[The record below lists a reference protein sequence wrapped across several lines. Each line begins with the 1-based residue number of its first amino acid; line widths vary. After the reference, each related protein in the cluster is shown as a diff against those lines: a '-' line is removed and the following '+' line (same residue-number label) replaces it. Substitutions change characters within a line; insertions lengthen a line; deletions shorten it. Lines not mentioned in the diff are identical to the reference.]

1 MKDNKAN
8 ENNENYQEYLRLKND
23 SDYLDVTFDEQSGGI
38 SAIHREHKFDKQM
51 GPFGCRRG
59 DYEVVVISAL
69 RKNGYRVILES
80 EKSQNNVKNS
90 DGFINDI
97 PMEIKSVESDGVWS
111 ISSKMQEAEKQGAQV
126 VILYF
131 PEPTFYSKERL
142 LDGIGKYESNPHIK
156 SGRTIT
162 SCLIVQGDQIVDH
175 IKTTTTP

>member
-90 DGFINDI
+90 H
-97 PMEIKSVESDGVWS
+97 PY
-111 ISSKMQEAEKQGAQV
+111 QY
-126 VILYF
+126 LYRKKRKK
-131 PEPTFYSKERL
+131 T
-142 LDGIGKYESNPHIK
+142 NP
-156 SGRTIT
+156 
-162 SCLIVQGDQIVDH
+162 
-175 IKTTTTP
+175 